1 MLEVKVTVEAPEI
14 VRAINNLA
22 LLCMSMNGAAKKDEN
37 TEGSV
42 SVNATPSVTGQVP
55 AGTNSTVAPVVD
67 TNTTV
72 PTTITPEATVVPTS
86 APAYTLDMI
95 SRAGAALLD
104 AGKMNEVCGLLAKYG
119 ANAITALN
127 PAQYGAFANDLRA
140 LGAQI

>member
-1 MLEVKVTVEAPEI
+1 MLEVKVTVEAPEL
-14 VRAINNLA
+14 VKAINNLA
-22 LLCMSMNGAAKKDEN
+22 LLGMSMNGAAKKNEIG
-37 TEGSV
+37 TEGA
-42 SVNATPSVTGQVP
+42 NAKASPSPSEAGQ
-55 AGTNSTVAPVVD
+55 AGNE
-67 TNTTV
+67 NN
-72 PTTITPEATVVPTS
+72 ATVVPTATVS
-86 APAYTLDMI
+86 GAAVVPTNAPVYTLDMI